1 VPRRKNF
8 SEFSDTGSRRSQQ
21 NFEESSMMESSHHSV
36 EKADLA
42 QTPVLAEP
50 QQASA
55 SKNNDGLEVLETRE
69 WLDSLD
75 YVLSR
80 GGPESAGRLLQQL
93 SLHARRAAGVNLPFT
108 ATTPYQNTISV
119 RQQAPFPGS
128 QEMERRIKSLVRWNA
143 MAMVVRANKI
153 QEGIGGHIST
163 FASAATLYEV
173 AFNHFLRARTENG
186 DRDIVYFQGH
196 AAPGM
201 YSRAF
206 LEGRLPKEKLEN
218 FRRELK
224 PGGGLSSYPH
234 PWLMPD
240 FWEFPTVSMG
250 LGPIQSIY
258 HARFIKYLENR
269 GLKTTTGGKVW
280 AFLGDGEM
288 DEPESLGSIT
298 LASREKLDN
307 LIWVIN
313 CNLQRL
319 DGPVRGNGKIIQEL
333 EAIFRGAGWNVIKVI
348 WGCDWDS
355 LIQNDR
361 DGLLVKRL
369 GEVTDGQYQ
378 KFFVESGAYFRQN
391 LFGTDPRL
399 LRMVEHLSDEQ
410 LSRLRLGG
418 HDPIKVHA
426 AYKSAIEHKGA
437 PTLILAK
444 TIKGYGLGEAGEGKN
459 ITHQQKKL
467 NDDELRM
474 FRSRFGIPIPDAEL
488 HDAPFYRPAD
498 DSPEIRYMQE
508 RRKVLG
514 GYMPE
519 RKVRSKAIKE
529 VSPVHFDEFHK
540 GTEGRDVS
548 TTMVFVR
555 LLAKLL
561 RDPEIGKLIVP
572 IIPDEA
578 RTFGMEALF
587 RQVGIY
593 SSVGQLYEPV
603 DMDTL
608 LYYKEAKDGQIL
620 EEGIT
625 EAGSISSFIAAGT
638 AYANHGINTIPFFIY
653 YSMFGFQR
661 IGDLIWAA
669 ADMRTR
675 GFLLGGTAGRTTL
688 AGEGLQHQD
697 GHSHVLALSVPNL
710 KAYDPAFAF
719 EIAIIIQDGIRR
731 MYVDQESIFYY
742 LTLGNEP
749 LPMPA
754 MPDGEGIR
762 DGILKGM
769 YRFKASQKTD
779 AKLRAQLFGSGAIM
793 FEVLKAQQI
802 LEEKYGVA
810 ADVWSITSYKEL
822 YRDGNDCER
831 WNMLHPGDSP
841 KVPYVSEKLKD
852 AAGVLVAASD
862 YMKVLP
868 ESIAR
873 WMPRPLVAL
882 GTDGFGRS
890 ESRTSL
896 RDFFEVDAKHIVLAT
911 LHALATEKEK
921 KIESKVVAQAI
932 KDLGIN
938 PAKLNPAIS

>member
-1 VPRRKNF
+1 VA
-8 SEFSDTGSRRSQQ
+8 ET
-21 NFEESSMMESSHHSV
+21 
-36 EKADLA
+36 
-42 QTPVLAEP
+42 QTNGV
-50 QQASA
+50 
-55 SKNNDGLEVLETRE
+55 EVLETRE

-75 YVLSR
+75 YVLSQ
-80 GGPESAGRLLQQL
+80 GGPERAGRLLQQL

-108 ATTPYQNTISV
+108 ATTPYQNTIAS
-119 RQQAPFPGS
+119 RQQPPFPGS

-143 MAMVVRANKI
+143 LAMVVRANKI
-153 QEGIGGHIST
+153 ESGIGGHIST

-173 AFNHFLRARTENG
+173 AFNHFLQAQTESG
-186 DRDIVYFQGH
+186 DRDLVYFQGH

-201 YSRAF
+201 YARAY
-206 LEGRLPKEKLEN
+206 LEGRIPKEKLQN

-224 PGGGLSSYPH
+224 AGGGLSSYPH

-258 HARFIKYLENR
+258 QARFIRYLENR
-269 GLKTTTGGKVW
+269 GLKKSTGGRVW
-280 AFLGDGEM
+280 AFMGDGEM

-298 LASREKLDN
+298 LASRERLDN
-307 LIWVIN
+307 LTFVVN

-333 EAIFRGAGWNVIKVI
+333 EAIFRGAGWNVIKVV
-348 WGCDWDS
+348 WGSDWDN
-355 LIQNDR
+355 LITNDR
-361 DGLLVKRL
+361 DGILVKRM
-369 GEVTDGQYQ
+369 GEITDGQYQ
-378 KFFVESGAYFRQN
+378 KYFVESGAYFRHN
-391 LFGTDPRL
+391 LFGSDPRL
-399 LRMVEHLSDEQ
+399 LKMVEHLSDEQ
-410 LSRLRLGG
+410 LSRMRLGG

-426 AYKSAIEHKGA
+426 AFKAAIEHKGA
-437 PTLILAK
+437 PTVVLAK

-467 NDDELRM
+467 NEDELRV
-474 FRSRFGIPIPDAEL
+474 FRSRFGIPIADEEL
-488 HDAPFYRPAD
+488 QDAPFYRPAD
-498 DSPEIRYMQE
+498 DSPEILYMQE
-508 RRKVLG
+508 RRKQLG
-514 GYMPE
+514 GYLPE
-519 RKVRSKAIKE
+519 RKVRSKPIAP
-529 VSPVHFDEFHK
+529 VSESHFEEFHK
-540 GTEGRDVS
+540 GTDGREVS

-555 LLAKLL
+555 LLGKLL

-625 EAGSISSFIAAGT
+625 EAGSICSFIAAGT

-675 GFLLGGTAGRTTL
+675 GFLIGGTAGRTTL

-697 GHSHVLALSVPNL
+697 GHSHLLALPVPNL
-710 KAYDPAFAF
+710 LAYDPAFAY
-719 EIAIIIQDGIRR
+719 EIGVIIQDGIKR
-731 MYVDQESIFYY
+731 MYVDQESVFYY
-742 LTLGNEP
+742 LTVTNEP
-749 LPMPA
+749 LAMPA
-754 MPDGEGIR
+754 MPEGKEVR
-762 DGILKGM
+762 EGILKGL
-769 YRFKASQKTD
+769 YRFRTSTKKD
-779 AKLRAQLFGSGAIM
+779 AKLRAQLFGSGTIM
-793 FEVLKAQQI
+793 YEVLKAQQI

-810 ADVWSITSYKEL
+810 ADVWSVTSYKQL
-822 YRDGNDCER
+822 YRDGNDCDR
-831 WNMLHPGDSP
+831 WNMLHPGETAR
-841 KVPYVSEKLKD
+841 VPFVSLALKD
-852 AAGVLVAASD
+852 AQGVLVAASD

-868 ESIAR
+868 ESIAQ
-873 WMPRPLVAL
+873 WLPRPLVAL

-890 ESRTSL
+890 ESRTAL

-911 LHALATEKEK
+911 LTALAREK
-921 KIESKVVAQAI
+921 QI
-932 KDLGIN
+932 KLDVLQKAVKELGIN
-938 PAKLNPAIS
+938 PEKANPANT

>member
-1 VPRRKNF
+1 MA
-8 SEFSDTGSRRSQQ
+8 ET
-21 NFEESSMMESSHHSV
+21 
-36 EKADLA
+36 
-42 QTPVLAEP
+42 QTNGV
-50 QQASA
+50 
-55 SKNNDGLEVLETRE
+55 EVLETRE

-75 YVLSR
+75 YVLSQ
-80 GGPESAGRLLQQL
+80 GGPERAGRLLQQL

-108 ATTPYQNTISV
+108 ATTPYQNTIAS
-119 RQQAPFPGS
+119 RQQPPFPGS

-143 MAMVVRANKI
+143 LAMVVRANKI
-153 QEGIGGHIST
+153 ESGIGGHIST

-173 AFNHFLRARTENG
+173 AFNHFLQARTESG
-186 DRDIVYFQGH
+186 DRDLVYFQGH

-201 YSRAF
+201 YSRAY
-206 LEGRLPKEKLEN
+206 LEGRIPKEKLQN

-224 PGGGLSSYPH
+224 AGGGLSSYPH

-250 LGPIQSIY
+250 LGPIQAIY
-258 HARFIKYLENR
+258 QARFIRYLENR
-269 GLKTTTGGKVW
+269 GLKTATGGRVW
-280 AFLGDGEM
+280 AFMGDGEM

-298 LASREKLDN
+298 LASRERLDN
-307 LIWVIN
+307 LTFVIN

-348 WGCDWDS
+348 WGSDWDA
-355 LIQNDR
+355 LITNDR
-361 DGLLVKRL
+361 DGILVKRM
-369 GEVTDGQYQ
+369 GEITDGQYQ
-378 KFFVESGAYFRQN
+378 KYFVESGAYFRHN
-391 LFGTDPRL
+391 LFGSDPRL
-399 LRMVEHLSDEQ
+399 LKMVEHLSDEQ
-410 LSRLRLGG
+410 LSRMRLGG

-426 AYKSAIEHKGA
+426 AYKAAIEHKGA
-437 PTLILAK
+437 PTVILAK

-467 NDDELRM
+467 NEDELRI
-474 FRSRFGIPIPDAEL
+474 FRSRFGIPIPDEEL

-508 RRKVLG
+508 RRKHLG
-514 GYMPE
+514 GYLPE
-519 RKVRSKAIKE
+519 RKVRSQPIAP
-529 VSPVHFDEFHK
+529 VSEAHFEEFHK
-540 GTEGRDVS
+540 GTDGREVS

-555 LLAKLL
+555 LLSKLL

-625 EAGSISSFIAAGT
+625 EAGSICSFIAAGT

-661 IGDLIWAA
+661 IGDFIWAA

-675 GFLLGGTAGRTTL
+675 GFLIGGTAGRTTL

-710 KAYDPAFAF
+710 LAYDPAFAY
-719 EIAIIIQDGIRR
+719 EIGVIIQDGIKR

-742 LTLGNEP
+742 LTVTNEP
-749 LPMPA
+749 LAMPPMP
-754 MPDGEGIR
+754 EGKEVR
-762 DGILKGM
+762 EGILKGL
-769 YRFKASQKTD
+769 YRFRPSTMKQ
-779 AKLRAQLFGSGAIM
+779 AKLRAQLFGSGTIM
-793 FEVLKAQQI
+793 YEVLKAQQV

-810 ADVWSITSYKEL
+810 ADVWSVTSYKQL
-822 YRDGNDCER
+822 YRDGNDCDR
-831 WNMLHPGDSP
+831 WNMLHPGQAP
-841 KVPYVSEKLKD
+841 RVPFVRQALKD
-852 AAGVLVAASD
+852 APGVLVAASD

-868 ESIAR
+868 ESIAQ
-873 WMPRPLVAL
+873 WLPRPLLAL

-890 ESRTSL
+890 ESRASL

-911 LHALATEKEK
+911 LTALAREKQI
-921 KIESKVVAQAI
+921 KIEVLEQAV
-932 KDLGIN
+932 KELGIN
-938 PAKLNPAIS
+938 PEKANPANT

>member
-1 VPRRKNF
+1 MA
-8 SEFSDTGSRRSQQ
+8 ET
-21 NFEESSMMESSHHSV
+21 
-36 EKADLA
+36 
-42 QTPVLAEP
+42 QTNGV
-50 QQASA
+50 
-55 SKNNDGLEVLETRE
+55 EVLETRE

-75 YVLSR
+75 YVLSQ
-80 GGPESAGRLLQQL
+80 GGPERAGRLLQQL

-108 ATTPYQNTISV
+108 ATTPYQNTIAS
-119 RQQAPFPGS
+119 RQQPPFPGS

-143 MAMVVRANKI
+143 LAMVVRANKI
-153 QEGIGGHIST
+153 ESGIGGHIST

-173 AFNHFLRARTENG
+173 AFNHFLQARTESG
-186 DRDIVYFQGH
+186 DRDLVYFQGH

-201 YSRAF
+201 YSRAY
-206 LEGRLPKEKLEN
+206 LEGRIPKEKLQN

-224 PGGGLSSYPH
+224 PGGGLASYPH

-250 LGPIQSIY
+250 LGPIQAIY
-258 HARFIKYLENR
+258 QARFIRYLENR
-269 GLKTTTGGKVW
+269 GLKQATGGRVW
-280 AFLGDGEM
+280 AFMGDGEM

-298 LASREKLDN
+298 LASRERLDN
-307 LIWVIN
+307 LIFVIN

-348 WGCDWDS
+348 WGSDWDS
-355 LIQNDR
+355 LIGNDR
-361 DGLLVKRL
+361 DGILVKRM
-369 GEVTDGQYQ
+369 GEITDGQYQ
-378 KFFVESGAYFRQN
+378 KYFVESGSYFRHN
-391 LFGTDPRL
+391 LFGSDPRL
-399 LRMVEHLSDEQ
+399 LKMVEHLSDEQ
-410 LSRLRLGG
+410 LSRMRLGG

-426 AYKSAIEHKGA
+426 AYKAATEHKGA
-437 PTLILAK
+437 PTVILAK

-467 NDDELRM
+467 NEDELRV
-474 FRSRFGIPIPDAEL
+474 FRSRFGIPIADDDL
-488 HDAPFYRPAD
+488 QDAPFYRPAD

-508 RRKVLG
+508 RRKQLG
-514 GYMPE
+514 GYLPE
-519 RKVRSKAIKE
+519 RKVRSQPIAP
-529 VSPVHFDEFHK
+529 VSETHFEEFYK
-540 GTEGRDVS
+540 GTDGREVS

-555 LLAKLL
+555 LLSKLL

-625 EAGSISSFIAAGT
+625 EAGSICSFVAAGT

-661 IGDLIWAA
+661 IGDFIWAA

-675 GFLLGGTAGRTTL
+675 GFLVGGTAGRTTL

-710 KAYDPAFAF
+710 LAYDPAFAY
-719 EIAIIIQDGIRR
+719 EIGVIIQDGIKR

-742 LTLGNEP
+742 LTVTNEP

-754 MPDGEGIR
+754 MPEGKDVR
-762 DGILKGM
+762 DGILKGI
-769 YRFKASQKTD
+769 YRFRTSTRKD
-779 AKLRAQLFGSGAIM
+779 AKLRAQLFGSGTIM
-793 FEVLKAQQI
+793 YEVLKAQQI
-802 LEEKYGVA
+802 LEEQYGVA
-810 ADVWSITSYKEL
+810 ADVWSVTSYKQL
-822 YRDGNDCER
+822 YRDGNDCDR
-831 WNMLHPGDSP
+831 WNLLHPGATP
-841 KVPYVSEKLKD
+841 RVPFVSQALKD
-852 AAGVLVAASD
+852 APGVLVAASD

-868 ESIAR
+868 ESIAQ
-873 WMPRPLVAL
+873 WLPRPLVAL

-890 ESRTSL
+890 ESRVAL

-911 LHALATEKEK
+911 LTALAREKQVK
-921 KIESKVVAQAI
+921 PDLLQQAV

-938 PAKLNPAIS
+938 PEKANPANT